1 MPTTV
6 QSASSPRTD
15 GSRIPAR
22 LRIVAWMLFVVALGL
37 VTMVVSVRSTLMAD
51 IAQRAN
57 EEVTQEVTELQ
68 RFAATGLDPATS
80 KPFTST
86 TSLVEV
92 FLSRQQFAEHES
104 VVVVNHSTGKA
115 EQLSGEGTPRLDL
128 SLSDPLFTQMIQSPS
143 GAIEYGNGEIRWARV
158 ELQPEDP
165 QQHLSFIA
173 ISFTGPHVS
182 TLNSTIWLMVGIGAA
197 VLILTGLIGLLVSR
211 QILRP
216 LRTLGEAARSITE
229 QDLTHRLPVHGRD
242 DIATLTS
249 SFNGMLD
256 RLEEAFASQAHF
268 VTRAHHELAEPLAA
282 MDAQLAAA
290 PATRQN
296 LAQRSTIAGL
306 LGVLDDLHTLAQ
318 AERRDFVH
326 PHQRVEV
333 LELAGTLQA
342 DLEAQAPG
350 RWRPQVLAAG
360 TAALDAQRIRQAVSH
375 LARNALQHGG
385 TGPLQLRVA
394 PTTDGYGRSGLEIS
408 VTDDGPGVGTEDVA
422 WLFERFTQVED
433 AEPQRGAGLG
443 LAIVR
448 AIADAH
454 DGTVF
459 IQSDPGQ
466 GATVG
471 IRIPA
476 GPDWSLRRH
485 EEADPAPGAA
495 GIPAGAQPRR
505 AGATACRT
513 APAAVRPAPS
523 ARIPAPPPSA
533 RPDPPV
539 PPRPGPGTGGVS

>member
-1 MPTTV
+1 MSDRTTPAQAPT
-6 QSASSPRTD
+6 PRRAD

-92 FLSRQQFAEHES
+92 FLSRQHFAEHES

-115 EQLSGEGTPRLDL
+115 EQLSGENTPRLDL

-143 GAIEYGNGEIRWARV
+143 GATEYGNGEIRWARV

-173 ISFTGPHVS
+173 ISFTGPHVT
-182 TLNSTIWLMVGIGAA
+182 TLNSTIWLMAGIGAA
-197 VLILTGLIGLLVSR
+197 VLVLTGLIGLLVSR

-216 LRTLGEAARSITE
+216 LRALGEAARSITE

-242 DIATLTS
+242 DIAALTS

-256 RLEEAFASQAHF
+256 RLEEAFTGQTQF
-268 VTRAHHELAEPLAA
+268 ITRAHSELAEPLST

-290 PATRQN
+290 PAT
-296 LAQRSTIAGL
+296 AQAREQRATIAGL
-306 LGVLDDLHTLAQ
+306 LGVLEDLHTLAQ

-326 PHQRVEV
+326 PDQQVEV

-385 TGPLQLRVA
+385 TGPLRLRIA
-394 PTTDGYGRSGLEIS
+394 PTTDSYGRSGLEIS
-408 VTDDGPGVGTEDVA
+408 VTDAGPGVRTEDVD
-422 WLFERFTQVED
+422 WLFERFTQEE
-433 AEPQRGAGLG
+433 AGSRRRGAGLG

-459 IQSDPGQ
+459 ISSAPGQ

-471 IRIPA
+471 MRIPA
-476 GPDWSLRRH
+476 GPAWSLRRH
-485 EEADPAPGAA
+485 DDAA
-495 GIPAGAQPRR
+495 
-505 AGATACRT
+505 
-513 APAAVRPAPS
+513 PAPS
-523 ARIPAPPPSA
+523 ASVSSPLS
-533 RPDPPV
+533 
-539 PPRPGPGTGGVS
+539 PGGAS